1 MKCLFPIYPESW
13 ICPQPLVP
21 VCVIAI
27 HHLSYENARGINP
40 NLNQRL
46 SSNCLLFV
54 RKENAN
60 APANK
65 GILFSAGLCL
75 HLKYSF
81 FTHSC
86 YTNNLTVPCMSVL
99 VKREAWRA
107 IREPIQ
113 HVRAANETCIWTG
126 FRVWWWWMHCA
137 PSLQLNKEPLAQRQA
152 SADIPLKP
160 WPYSCM
166 HWISLWHPRLSPSPH
181 HRLSPTPSVALPCRL
196 HSLCNHVLSPS
207 DEKLI
212 SIHSYQREASSHC
225 WHRWDCCV
233 CSLCFW
239 GHALERRR
247 ESLMFLVLW
256 GKEQDYS
263 DEWVGWCFFFN
274 FMQFCLSD
282 STDQG
287 KHQLHLLLKTLS
299 TSTIYDVWK
308 GFMVSQDIMYL
319 FGIVI

>member
-40 NLNQRL
+40 NLNQRFP
-46 SSNCLLFV
+46 SNCLLFV
-54 RKENAN
+54 RRENAN

-75 HLKYSF
+75 HLIYSF

-86 YTNNLTVPCMSVL
+86 YTNNLTVPCMSVRD
-99 VKREAWRA
+99 KTEAWRA

-137 PSLQLNKEPLAQRQA
+137 PGLQLNKEPLAQRQA

-181 HRLSPTPSVALPCRL
+181 PVSPPTPSVALPCRL

-247 ESLMFLVLW
+247 ERERVWCSSSYGERSKIIQTSEWGGAFSLILCSFVCQTAQIRENISSIFYW
-256 GKEQDYS
+256 RHCQQ
-263 DEWVGWCFFFN
+263 VR
-274 FMQFCLSD
+274 FMLSER
-282 STDQG
+282 
-287 KHQLHLLLKTLS
+287 
-299 TSTIYDVWK
+299 
-308 GFMVSQDIMYL
+308 VSWFHRI
-319 FGIVI
+319 